1 MGRSPLTRPSALDGR
16 PRQQTRLQLVLDQL
30 GRNLKAQIGTRWATA
45 SAALL
50 ALLAGIFLGENLS
63 AILLWKLTGGRPIL
77 VLGMVVIYE
86 VLVRLRSRVVSDVP
100 PLGWVVIDN
109 LRIGVVFALV
119 LEAFKLGS

>member
-1 MGRSPLTRPSALDGR
+1 MGRSPLTRPSAVDGR
-16 PRQQTRLQLVLDQL
+16 PRQQTRLQLVLDQFERSL
-30 GRNLKAQIGTRWATA
+30 RAQIGNRWATG

-50 ALLAGIFLGENLS
+50 ALLGGIFLGENLS

-77 VLGMVVIYE
+77 VLGMVVVYE
-86 VLVRLRSRVVSDVP
+86 VLVRLRTWAVSDVP

-109 LRIGVVFALV
+109 IRIGVVFALV